1 MNFYTHNNP
10 HQLNL
15 SLAVMQEQKT
25 LQSFQI
31 QSSTDV
37 LSLEE
42 IASELCKEEGEL
54 SCEVFVTLSNAM
66 DVEVDVVITLLVKNS
81 VIELKE
87 GIWQSFMAN
96 AIASTLHFYFMPKSF
111 NHSIS
116 ILHQSKLVDM
126 SLNYTLWESDRN
138 SINPRLWPFP
148 TC

>member
-1 MNFYTHNNP
+1 M
-10 HQLNL
+10 
-15 SLAVMQEQKT
+15 
-25 LQSFQI
+25 
-31 QSSTDV
+31 